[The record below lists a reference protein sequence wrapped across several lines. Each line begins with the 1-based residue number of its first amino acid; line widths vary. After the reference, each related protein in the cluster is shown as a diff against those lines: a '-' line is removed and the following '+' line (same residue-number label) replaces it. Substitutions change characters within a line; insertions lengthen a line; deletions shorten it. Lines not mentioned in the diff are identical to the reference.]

1 MQVFRIGLA
10 KYTNSL
16 NASGRAARWN
26 PNDIEMIYTA
36 GSRSLA
42 CLENIVHRNQ
52 IGLNQSFKV
61 MTIEIPDDLLILTIQ
76 QKKLQEGW
84 TEFYQM
90 PITQKMGED
99 WINEAKSAVLSVP
112 SAIINAEYN
121 YLINPKHPDFKSIK
135 LLKSEI
141 FVFDK
146 RIKMS

>member
-10 KYTNSL
+10 KYTNAL

-26 PNDIEMIYTA
+26 PNDVEMIYTA

-42 CLENIVHRNQ
+42 CLENVVHRNQ

-61 MTIEIPDDLLILTIQ
+61 MTIEIPDDLRILTIEL
-76 QKKLQEGW
+76 KKLQEGW
-84 TEFYQM
+84 TEFQHM
-90 PITQKMGED
+90 PLTQKLGED
-99 WINEAKSAVLSVP
+99 WIKELKSPVLKVP

-135 LLKSEI
+135 LLRSEI
-141 FVFDK
+141 FIFDK

>member
-10 KYTNSL
+10 KYTDSL
-16 NASGRAARWN
+16 QASGRAARWN

-42 CLENIVHRNQ
+42 CLENVVHRNQ

-61 MTIEIPDDLLILTIQ
+61 MTIEIPDDLVILSIE
-76 QKKLQEGW
+76 QKKLQTDW
-84 TEFYQM
+84 TEFHNM
-90 PITQKMGED
+90 PVTQKLGED
-99 WINEAKSAVLSVP
+99 WIIAGKSAILKVP

-141 FVFDK
+141 FIFDK

>member
-42 CLENIVHRNQ
+42 CLENVVHRNQ

-76 QKKLQEGW
+76 QKNLQEDW
-84 TEFYQM
+84 TEFHQM
-90 PITQKMGED
+90 PITQKMGEN
-99 WINEAKSAVLSVP
+99 WINEAKSTVLSVP

-141 FVFDK
+141 FIFDK

>member
-10 KYTNSL
+10 KYTGSL

-26 PNDIEMIYTA
+26 PNDVEMIYTA

-42 CLENIVHRNQ
+42 CLENVVHRNQ

-61 MTIEIPDDLLILTIQ
+61 MTIEIPDDLCVLTIEL
-76 QKKLQEGW
+76 KKLQEGW
-84 TEFYQM
+84 TEFQHM
-90 PITQKMGED
+90 PITQKLGED
-99 WINEAKSAVLSVP
+99 WIKEAKSPVLKVP

-121 YLINPKHPDFKSIK
+121 YLINPNHPDFKSIK

-141 FVFDK
+141 FIFDK

>member
-10 KYTNSL
+10 KYANSL
-16 NASGRAARWN
+16 TASGRAARWN
-26 PNDIEMIYTA
+26 PNDLEMIYTA

-61 MTIEIPDDLLILTIQ
+61 MTIEIPDDLLILNIT
-76 QKKLQEGW
+76 QKNLQEGW
-84 TEFYQM
+84 TEFHHM
-90 PITQKMGED
+90 PITQKLGED
-99 WINEAKSAVLSVP
+99 WIKEEKSAILKVP

-121 YLINPKHPDFKSIK
+121 YLINPQHIDFKSIK
-135 LLKSEI
+135 LLKSET